1 MRGGSEGKQP
11 RPLRVESVEN
21 RGFSKRSPS
30 LRASSSNPA
39 NGSCVIASK
48 NFVGAGSGSG
58 SFFCYIVYDSYGTNR
73 ERPRDGFAGVAKL
86 KTDIGAFAATGR
98 RPKRSRISRSVCT
111 IRRSLSASLGSL
123 SVLPPRTIQITVWDK
138 DAVNPIVK
146 AIEAAHMGLTASN
159 DGTTIRATV
168 SALGD
173 ERREELTKLVKK
185 TAETA
190 RIQLRSRRDDIMK
203 RVKDGE
209 AAKELTKDD
218 VFRGK
223 EKIQKI
229 IDKAN
234 GDIEKMVDEKLAELG
249 E

>member
-1 MRGGSEGKQP
+1 MEQ
-11 RPLRVESVEN
+11 
-21 RGFSKRSPS
+21 
-30 LRASSSNPA
+30 
-39 NGSCVIASK
+39 
-48 NFVGAGSGSG
+48 
-58 SFFCYIVYDSYGTNR
+58 IVKDLETGLL
-73 ERPRDGFAGVAKL
+73 GVTAKL
-86 KTDIGAFAATGR
+86 KTDISAIRGN
-98 RPKRSRISRSVCT
+98 RPSAEAIENITLSLYDQTFS
-111 IRRSLSASLGSL
+111 IRELGSL

-138 DAVNPIVK
+138 DAMNPIVK

-209 AAKELTKDD
+209 AVKELTKDD

-223 EKIQKI
+223 EKIQKVV
-229 IDKAN
+229 DKAN
-234 GDIEKMVDEKLAELG
+234 AEIDALVEGKLAELG

>member
-1 MRGGSEGKQP
+1 MTAMEQIVKD
-11 RPLRVESVEN
+11 LEAA
-21 RGFSKRSPS
+21 
-30 LRASSSNPA
+30 L
-39 NGSCVIASK
+39 
-48 NFVGAGSGSG
+48 SG
-58 SFFCYIVYDSYGTNR
+58 VTL
-73 ERPRDGFAGVAKL
+73 KL
-86 KTDIGAFAATGR
+86 KTDIAGIRGN
-98 RPKRSRISRSVCT
+98 RPSPDAIQNITLSLYDQTLS
-111 IRRSLSASLGSL
+111 IRELGSL

-138 DAVNPIVK
+138 GAVNPIMK
-146 AIEAAHMGLTASN
+146 AIEAAQMGLTASN

-190 RIQLRSRRDDIMK
+190 RIQVRARRDDIMK
-203 RVKDGE
+203 RIKDGE

-218 VFRGK
+218 VFKGK

-229 IDKAN
+229 VDKAN
-234 GDIEKMVDEKLAELG
+234 GDIEKLVDEKLAELG